1 MMSRM
6 NNHTKLV
13 FALEHT
19 AHLGDLVKD
28 NTDEAILLAYLNDI
42 DSILNRQLK
51 KEQSKRKRT

>member
-1 MMSRM
+1 M

-28 NTDEAILLAYLNDI
+28 NTDEAILQAYLNDI